1 MSTQPEI
8 KDSMSFRNFVKT
20 HGNPTLVTN
29 QIVDT
34 ESGELKEVKSL
45 YFRNSTLFVGFSRK
59 LGELTYSEMVKKFD
73 DLQVVLRENGRY
85 SLCNKGTVE
94 GELLDFSNL

>member
-1 MSTQPEI
+1 MNQPEI
-8 KDSMSFRNFVKT
+8 KDSMSFRNFVKAN
-20 HGNPTLVTN
+20 GNPTRTTHE
-29 QIVDT
+29 IVDT
-34 ESGELKEVKSL
+34 ETGELKKVASL
-45 YFRNSTLFVGFSRK
+45 YFEKSSLFVGFSRK

-85 SLCNKGTVE
+85 SLCQKGKVE